1 MKNVIVTCC
10 FILACVFGVSAQR
23 AESVSILGDSYSTFQ
38 GYLQPDTNAVWYWDS
53 PDAQNTDV
61 HSVRETWWHQLLKKK
76 GYRLCMNNSFSGS
89 TICNSGYKRGK
100 PDFTDYTDRSFVT
113 RMTNLGSPDII
124 FIFGGT
130 NDAWAGSPIGEY
142 KYEGW
147 TKEDLFSFRP
157 AMAKMLDFMTNRYLN
172 VKIYFI
178 LNDGLQEEINESVK
192 TICGHY
198 QVPCIV
204 LQGIDKINGHPSI
217 KGMAQICEQ
226 VEAFCH
232 SERSE

>member
-1 MKNVIVTCC
+1 MRKAIISLWVV
-10 FILACVFGVSAQR
+10 LMGVLGVSAQSSK
-23 AESVSILGDSYSTFQ
+23 SVSILGDSYSTFQ
-38 GYLQPDTNAVWYWDS
+38 GYVQPDTNVVWYWDN

-61 HSVRETWWHQLLKKK
+61 HSVRETWWHQFILKN
-76 GYRLCMNNSFSGS
+76 GYRLCLNNSFSGS
-89 TICNSGYKRGK
+89 TVCNSGYKRGN
-100 PDFTDYTDRSFVT
+100 PDFADYTDRSFVT
-113 RMTNLGSPDII
+113 RMTNLGCPDII

-142 KYEGW
+142 KYGGW

-157 AMAKMLDFMTNRYLN
+157 AMAKMLDFMINRYPN
-172 VKIYFI
+172 VEIYFI

-204 LQGIDKINGHPSI
+204 LDGIDKINGHPSI
-217 KGMAQICEQ
+217 KGMTQICEQ
-226 VEAFCH
+226 VEIFL
-232 SERSE
+232 SGR